1 MLQLF
6 FFMFCIRCFMKQDVN
21 VAVGIFHPRIGC
33 HNHVYIFFTL
43 QAWIF
48 DVATDIYQYC
58 DCMSDEKIL
67 IAPPDAR
74 VEKIKFVC
82 W

>member
-1 MLQLF
+1 MLRWEF
-6 FFMFCIRCFMKQDVN
+6 FILESDVIIICI
-21 VAVGIFHPRIGC
+21 H
-33 HNHVYIFFTL
+33 FFTL